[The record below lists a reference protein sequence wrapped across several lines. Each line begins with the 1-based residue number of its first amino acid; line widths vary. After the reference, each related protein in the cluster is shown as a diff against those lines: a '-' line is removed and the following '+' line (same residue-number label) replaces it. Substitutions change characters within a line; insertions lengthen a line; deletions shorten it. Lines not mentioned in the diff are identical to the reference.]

1 MDLTRRNL
9 AVAGVVA
16 IGTAGVLGELSA
28 WAEPTD
34 EAAVRDNLEKLRK
47 ALLAADKPELEQLT
61 AAELSYG
68 HSSGVV
74 QNKSAFIDGVLN
86 RKAVVKS
93 LTFPDVT
100 VALAGNAAIVR
111 HTYASESESNGKTN
125 NVRIGVLTVW
135 QKQDGAWKLLARQ
148 GYKPTT

>member
-1 MDLTRRNL
+1 MNLTRRNL

-16 IGTAGVLGELSA
+16 IGTAGLLRESQA
-28 WAEPTD
+28 WAEATD
-34 EAAVRDNLEKLRK
+34 EAAIRDNLERLRK
-47 ALLAADKPELEQLT
+47 ALLAADKPQLEQLT
-61 AAELSYG
+61 AAQLSYG

-74 QNKSAFIDGVLN
+74 QNKNAFIDGVLN

-111 HTYASESESNGKTN
+111 HTYASESESDGKTN
-125 NVRIGVLTVW
+125 NIKLGVLAVW
-135 QKQDGAWKLLARQ
+135 QKQGGDWKLLARQ